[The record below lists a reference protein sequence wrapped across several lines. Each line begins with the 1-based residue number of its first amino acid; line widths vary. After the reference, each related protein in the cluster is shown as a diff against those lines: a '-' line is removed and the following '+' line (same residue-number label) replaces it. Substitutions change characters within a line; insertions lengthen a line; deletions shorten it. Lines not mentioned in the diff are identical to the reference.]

1 MILTQL
7 FFESCVKIPEHS
19 CTDGVGGAVH
29 QHCIVAELLRR
40 MRRVR
45 ANFRSADEDGDDRI
59 TRNQF
64 RSFVD
69 ANAEIAF
76 GMSKQIKRMRAY
88 RRAFNTLDSDGDD
101 ILTWQEY
108 VEALRS
114 RGGQG

>member
-1 MILTQL
+1 MRMIFRVMMATLVLVLPTTLPSAQ
-7 FFESCVKIPEHS
+7 E
-19 CTDGVGGAVH
+19 
-29 QHCIVAELLRR
+29 AEQQAILKTLQQ
-40 MRRVR
+40 VR

-108 VEALRS
+108 VEALRN

>member
-1 MILTQL
+1 MQMIFRVMMATLVLVLPTTLPNAQ
-7 FFESCVKIPEHS
+7 E
-19 CTDGVGGAVH
+19 
-29 QHCIVAELLRR
+29 AEQQAILKTLQQ
-40 MRRVR
+40 VR
-45 ANFRSADEDGDDRI
+45 ANFRSADEDGDDSI

>member
-1 MILTQL
+1 MRMIFRVMMATLVLVLPTTLPNAQ
-7 FFESCVKIPEHS
+7 E
-19 CTDGVGGAVH
+19 
-29 QHCIVAELLRR
+29 AEQQAILKTLQQ
-40 MRRVR
+40 VR

-64 RSFVD
+64 RTFVD

-76 GMSKQIKRMRAY
+76 GMSKQIKRMRGY
-88 RRAFNTLDSDGDD
+88 RRAFNALDSDADD